1 MYGQLLQLIRKTETG
16 KVPHI
21 TVANE
26 GVVHELLTNPM
37 KIDQNTLKIEI
48 EANGITRVFSR
59 HINRKEMCEPYENPA
74 GGFVESTADVSEMAY
89 VSPLTAVLE
98 NVKVLEGAILMGQ
111 RVIKGNET
119 INKPLADIAITA
131 AITA

>member
-1 MYGQLLQLIRKTETG
+1 MSEQLQDLIREMKTS

-21 TVANE
+21 TVADWNAAY
-26 GVVHELLTNPM
+26 ELLTNPT
-37 KIDQNTLKIEI
+37 KIDQSTLKIET
-48 EANGITRVFSR
+48 EAKGVTRVFSR
-59 HINRKEMCEPYENPA
+59 HINRKELCEPYENPV

-98 NVKVLEGAILMGQ
+98 NVRVLEGAILMGQ

-119 INKPLADIAITA
+119 IRPLPIPDYADVTA
-131 AITA
+131 